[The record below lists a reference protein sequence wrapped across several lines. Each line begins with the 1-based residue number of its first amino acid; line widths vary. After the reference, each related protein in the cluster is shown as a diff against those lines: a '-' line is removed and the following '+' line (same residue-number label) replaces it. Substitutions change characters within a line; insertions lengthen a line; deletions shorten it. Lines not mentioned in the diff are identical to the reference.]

1 MVPKSF
7 ILHSNI
13 TLFTGTEMSAVLSS
27 PFRTEFFV
35 KADRAPRS
43 RPPVEKASAGV
54 TIAAAGGP
62 ATTAAEERGQFG
74 QINVISR
81 NKWLLWTI

>member
-1 MVPKSF
+1 
-7 ILHSNI
+7 
-13 TLFTGTEMSAVLSS
+13 MSAVLSS

-43 RPPVEKASAGV
+43 RPPVEKASAGM
-54 TIAAAGGP
+54 TIAAGP
-62 ATTAAEERGQFG
+62 VTTAAEERGQFG
-74 QINVISR
+74 QVNVISR